1 MASFDYRISHFFAS
15 LNGIS
20 PEFDRLVWMLSAN
33 ALLKGGVLC
42 AFLWLAWFTEVGRC
56 TRVRARVRQDR
67 LAILGVLISSAVAEV
82 VARLLSLTL
91 PFRPRPLFDGSL
103 PFRLPEGITLDSLN
117 IAGESSFPSDHG
129 VLFCA
134 LCAGIWLVSRR
145 AAIVGMLWVIVMIL
159 LPRLYLGL
167 HYASDLI
174 VGGLIGVIIAMIG
187 AQVVPHLALLKTIV
201 LRSRTHPALFYPL
214 FFLAMHQIAN
224 MLIDLRAMAGA
235 VRDMV

>member
-1 MASFDYRISHFFAS
+1 MQTFDYHVSHFFAS

-33 ALLKGGVLC
+33 ALLKGGILC
-42 AFLWLAWFTEVGRC
+42 AFLWFAWFAEVGRC
-56 TRVRARVRQDR
+56 TRSRSRVRQDR

-82 VARLLSLTL
+82 VARLLSLSL
-91 PFRPRPLFDGSL
+91 PFRPRPLFDSSL

-117 IAGESSFPSDHG
+117 IASESSFPSDHA

-145 AAIVGMLWVIVMIL
+145 AAIIGMLWVFVMIL

-167 HYASDLI
+167 HYASDLL

-187 AQVVPHLALLKTIV
+187 AQVVPHLPLLKTIV